1 MRPLQLPANLNI
13 LARGE
18 GEEEEEEVVVVE
30 EEGDR
35 PTMEIASLLWVLAT
49 RTRFNLKV
57 GCL

>member
-18 GEEEEEEVVVVE
+18 GEEEEEVVVVE

-49 RTRFNLKV
+49 RTRLNLKV